1 MNFLN
6 RYYKITGAVILI
18 LIAAFIVTGAI
29 NAKSIKPDNEAGQQ
43 EVRMTGVV
51 ARNLEKTQL
60 LAQKEP
66 VEKQDTTVGLREIQS
81 VLQLLREE
89 YIQEVDSTEL
99 LSGAMDGI
107 KGHLKFRK
115 LDVKDIKDPVSVKRT
130 PEANMRAFGSEY
142 GKVLMKYGDKVTE
155 EELVYSALKG
165 MIRILQDK
173 YKDPYTTAMKPEEYK
188 TLQEQ
193 LNSRG
198 FSGIGVF
205 IEIDK
210 KAGNTLMVVE
220 PIEGTPAKEA
230 GLKPGDHIIRI
241 NGVSTRG
248 MSIESSSGRIR
259 GPEGSTVT
267 LTLQRKGVAKPF
279 DVKVMRSSIVVN
291 SLTGKMIG
299 DIGYIKL
306 RFFGDT
312 TRDEFYKTLK
322 ELHNQGAKGLI
333 VDLRNNGGGYINAAV
348 QICSPFVKP
357 GTVITS
363 VVNYRKGTRD
373 KHESYPSIQEDIPLV
388 VLVNKFSASAS
399 EITAGCV
406 QDLGL
411 GVLIGTKTFGKGSVQ
426 TIHRIEGG
434 GAIKYTSAHYLTP
447 KGKDINKKGIFPDI
461 NVEMDPAQIGTKN
474 DTQLNRALS
483 YLKSKVSKN

>member
-1 MNFLN
+1 MK
-6 RYYKITGAVILI
+6 RYYKITAAVILI
-18 LIAAFIVTGAI
+18 LAI
-29 NAKSIKPDNEAGQQ
+29 TFLVAGGIYAKNINPNNDGRQQ
-43 EVRMTGVV
+43 NLKRTGVI
-51 ARNLEKTQL
+51 AHNLEKTL
-60 LAQKEP
+60 MLAQD
-66 VEKQDTTVGLREIQS
+66 DTAERTGSNVGIREIQS
-81 VLQLLREE
+81 ILQLLREE

-99 LSGAMDGI
+99 LSGAMNGI
-107 KGHLKFRK
+107 KGQLKFRK
-115 LDVKDIKDPVSVKRT
+115 LDIKDIKNPVSAKKT
-130 PEANMRAFGSEY
+130 TEANMRAFASEY
-142 GKVLMKYGDKVTE
+142 GKILMKYGDKITD
-155 EELVYSALKG
+155 EELVYAALKG
-165 MIRILQDK
+165 MIKVLQDK
-173 YKDPYTTAMKPEEYK
+173 YKDPYTVAMKPDEYK

-248 MSIESSSGRIR
+248 MSIEASSGRIR

-267 LTLQRKGVAKPF
+267 LTLQRKGVEKPF
-279 DVKVMRSSIVVN
+279 DVKVKRSSIVVS
-291 SLTGKMIG
+291 SLTKEMKG

-306 RFFGDT
+306 RFFGET
-312 TRDEFYKTLK
+312 TRDEFYKALREFHK
-322 ELHNQGAKGLI
+322 QGVKGLI
-333 VDLRNNGGGYINAAV
+333 VDLRNNGGGYITAAV
-348 QICSPFVKP
+348 QVCSPFVRP

-388 VLVNKFSASAS
+388 LLVNKYSASAS
-399 EITAGCV
+399 EITAGCI

-434 GAIKYTSAHYLTP
+434 GAVKYTSAHYLTP

-461 NVEMDPAQIGTKN
+461 NVEMDPTLMGTKN
-474 DTQLNRALS
+474 DVQLNRALN
-483 YLKSKVSKN
+483 YLKSKISKS

>member
-1 MNFLN
+1 MN
-6 RYYKITGAVILI
+6 RYYKITAVVILI
-18 LIAAFIVTGAI
+18 LAVAFFVATGI
-29 NAKSIKPDNEAGQQ
+29 SAKSINPENSNEQQ
-43 EVRMTGVV
+43 KTGRMGVI
-51 ARNLEKTQL
+51 AHNLDKALL
-60 LAQKEP
+60 LAQDDTE
-66 VEKQDTTVGLREIQS
+66 EKPDTNVGLREIQG

-89 YIQEVDSTEL
+89 YIQEVDPTEL
-99 LSGAMDGI
+99 LSGAMNGI
-107 KGHLKFRK
+107 KGQLKFRK
-115 LDVKDIKDPVSVKRT
+115 LDVKDIKDPISAKRT

-142 GKVLMKYGDKVTE
+142 GKILAKYGDKVTE
-155 EELVYSALKG
+155 DELVYAALKG
-165 MIRILQDK
+165 MIKVLQDK
-173 YKDPYTTAMKPEEYK
+173 YKDPYTMAMNPDEYK

-205 IEIDK
+205 IEMDK
-210 KAGNTLMVVE
+210 KAGNTLIVVE

-248 MSIESSSGRIR
+248 MSIEASSARIR
-259 GPEGSTVT
+259 GPEGSTVV
-267 LTLQRKGVAKPF
+267 LTIQRKGMEKPF
-279 DVKVMRSSIVVN
+279 DVNVKRSSIVVN
-291 SLTGKMIG
+291 SLTKEMKG

-306 RFFGDT
+306 RFFGET
-312 TRDEFYKTLK
+312 TRDEFYKALR
-322 ELHNQGAKGLI
+322 ELHEQGIKGLI
-333 VDLRNNGGGYINAAV
+333 VDLRNNGGGYITAAV
-348 QICSPFVKP
+348 QVCSPFVKP

-388 VLVNKFSASAS
+388 LLVNKYSASAS
-399 EITAGCV
+399 EITAGCI

-447 KGKDINKKGIFPDI
+447 KGKDINKKGILPDI
-461 NVEMDPAQIGTKN
+461 NVDMDPTQMGTKN
-474 DTQLNRALS
+474 DVQLNRALN
-483 YLKSKVSKN
+483 YLKSKISKS